1 MLAPP
6 ARPWHFETMT
16 EQEKSL
22 SLSAGFP
29 ASTREQWRKLVDAV
43 LKGAPFDRLESRTR
57 DGLTIEPLYER
68 AGNAQPVTSRAPSAP
83 WTLMQRVDHPDP
95 AAANAQVLEDL
106 QNGATGL
113 ALVFAGSVTANGFG
127 IDSSAATLGRVF
139 EGVEFD
145 AGIAIDLNLSQS
157 ARDAARTVAA
167 LIKSRG
173 FAPSSVDLR
182 PGINPVGG
190 FAVTGRAPLP
200 WAKLSQ
206 VFAGLAG
213 EFAAEGFRGPLAVA
227 DGRIIHNACG
237 SEAQELAFTL
247 ACAVSYLRALEA
259 SGMPLEAARDAV
271 YFRLSA
277 DADQFLTMA
286 KFRALRKL
294 WARVEAACGLTPKAA
309 VVAAET
315 AWRMMTQRDPYSNVL
330 RTSVAVAAAGL
341 GGADTISVLP
351 HTAAV
356 GLPDA
361 FARRIARNIQL
372 VLLEESNLA
381 RVSDPAG
388 GSGALEAVTQQL
400 CATAW
405 SLFQLIE
412 KSGGVWAALEA
423 GTIQQKV
430 AAVRAERQIAIA
442 RRTDILTGTNE
453 FPNIHEVAP
462 AVLHVMPA
470 TPRKDGETAPTSTPL
485 KSMRLAEP
493 FERLRDA
500 SDEFLARSGTPP
512 KIFLATLGKAAD
524 FTPRA
529 TFAKNFFEAGGIEA
543 VSGTEDFAALDRA
556 FKASGAAIACLCGAD
571 HAYESEA
578 AVGAAMLKGAGAR
591 HIYLAGRPG
600 EREAQYRDAGV
611 QTFIYAGC
619 DALDML
625 TAALGLIAR

>member
-1 MLAPP
+1 MS
-6 ARPWHFETMT
+6 
-16 EQEKSL
+16 EQENSL
-22 SLSAGFP
+22 SLSADFS
-29 ASTREQWRKLVDAV
+29 AATREQWRKLVDAV

-57 DGLTIEPLYER
+57 DGLTIEPLYAR
-68 AGNAQPVTSRAPSAP
+68 AAGAHPVTGHTPGAG
-83 WTLMQRVDHPDP
+83 WMITQRVDHPDP
-95 AAANAQVLEDL
+95 AAANAQALDDL

-113 ALVFAGSVTANGFG
+113 ALVVAGSVTANGFG
-127 IDSSAATLGRVF
+127 LDGSPETLARVF
-139 EGVEFD
+139 EGLQLD

-157 ARDAARTVAA
+157 ARDAPRAVAA

-190 FAVTGRAPLP
+190 FAVTGRTPLP
-200 WAKLSQ
+200 WPKLSQ
-206 VFAGLAG
+206 VFAGLVG
-213 EFAAEGFRGPLAVA
+213 EFAADGFRGPLAVA
-227 DGRIIHNACG
+227 DGRIIHNAGG
-237 SEAQELAFTL
+237 SEAQELAFAL

-259 SGMPLEAARDAV
+259 GGMILEAARDTV

-294 WARVEAACGLTPKAA
+294 WARVEAACGLASKP
-309 VVAAET
+309 VIVAAET
-315 AWRMMTQRDPYSNVL
+315 AWRMMTQRDPYSNIL
-330 RTSVAVAAAGL
+330 RTSMAVAAAGL
-341 GGADTISVLP
+341 GGADSISVLP
-351 HTAAV
+351 HTAAL
-356 GLPDA
+356 GPPDG
-361 FARRIARNIQL
+361 FARRIARNTQL

-381 RVSDPAG
+381 RVADPAA
-388 GSGALEAVTQQL
+388 GSGALEAITQQL
-400 CATAW
+400 CAAAW
-405 SLFQLIE
+405 SLFQEIE
-412 KSGGVWAALEA
+412 KAGGVWAALEA

-430 AAVRAERQIAIA
+430 AAVRAERQKAIA

-453 FPNIHEVAP
+453 FPNIHEGAP
-462 AVLHVMPA
+462 AVLQL
-470 TPRKDGETAPTSTPL
+470 APTQKVGEPAAASL

-500 SDEFLARSGTPP
+500 SDEFLAQSGARPR
-512 KIFLATLGKAAD
+512 IFLATLGKAAD

-543 VSGTEDFAALDRA
+543 ASSEEGTAPLDRT
-556 FKASGAAIACLCGAD
+556 FKASGAALACLCGAD
-571 HAYESEA
+571 KTYEGEA
-578 AVGAAMLKGAGAR
+578 AAAAATLKAAGAR

-619 DALDML
+619 DALAVL
-625 TAALGLIAR
+625 TATLGHIAR